1 MPDITDKVV
10 EASVALL
17 VLSAIGLTA
26 LIQLFT
32 SPTTSIPATV
42 LFLVTTFVAIMFAV
56 GVALLFYRY
65 TKHEA

>member
-1 MPDITDKVV
+1 MVDITDKVV

-32 SPTTSIPATV
+32 SPATSIPATV
-42 LFLVTTFVAIMFAV
+42 LFLVTTFVGIMFAI
-56 GVALLFYRY
+56 GIALMFYRT
-65 TKHEA
+65 TKHD